1 MKNKDTFDKEFDAA
15 EKEAENSL
23 YTYVHTFSKPIT
35 YIGDT
40 YTSLTFDFGKLTGRD
55 ALNIS
60 AELERNGRMIIS
72 PEFNTEYLIRVAAKA
87 CTENVG
93 CDFLNSAPMRDFIKI
108 TVRARSFLL
117 NAGSQT

>member
-1 MKNKDTFDKEFDAA
+1 MKNEDTFDEEFDAA
-15 EKEAENSL
+15 EKDAKNSL
-23 YTYVHTFSKPIT
+23 DTYVHVFSKPVE
-35 YIGDT
+35 YDGSS

-72 PEFNTEYLIRVAAKA
+72 PEFNTEYLLRVAAKA
-87 CTENVG
+87 CTKNIG
-93 CDFLNSAPMRDFIKI
+93 CDFFNPAPMRDFIKI
-108 TVRARSFLL
+108 ITRARSFLL